1 MYGERATQIAEV
13 FGIPHTLVKFD
24 WTLTI
29 PQDQAEEL
37 ISATPHDVAYL
48 IHYETTPGVL
58 NLLRQVA
65 SIAKSHNKWVLA
77 DTVSSIAGEDLDL
90 AAWGVDLI
98 IGSANKCIRGVPG
111 ASFVVLSDQLRE
123 TVSNRHQVAFS
134 TDLVSTLSIVQSNRT
149 KVRKVS

>member
-1 MYGERATQIAEV
+1 MLSGSGTTGIEAAITSLRDATSGALILSNGVYGERAAQIAEV

-48 IHYETTPGVL
+48 IHYETTTGVL
-58 NLLRQVA
+58 NPLRQVA

-77 DTVSSIAGEDLDL
+77 DTVSRIAGEDLDL
-90 AAWGVDLI
+90 AAWG
-98 IGSANKCIRGVPG
+98 
-111 ASFVVLSDQLRE
+111 
-123 TVSNRHQVAFS
+123 
-134 TDLVSTLSIVQSNRT
+134 SI
-149 KVRKVS
+149 